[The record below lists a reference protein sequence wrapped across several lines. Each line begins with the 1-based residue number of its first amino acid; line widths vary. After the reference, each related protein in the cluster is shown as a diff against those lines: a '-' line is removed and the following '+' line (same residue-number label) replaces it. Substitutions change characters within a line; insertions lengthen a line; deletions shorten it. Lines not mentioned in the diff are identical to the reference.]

1 MSVAQAPDGTGGGQE
16 GQAKAAGPGGPD
28 GPGEPEGQH
37 PTLDLD
43 DTVHQRVRLG
53 VLTVTREAERV
64 EFGFLKQELG
74 LTDGN
79 LSRHLKVLE
88 DSGLVTVTKGY
99 AGRRP
104 RTWVTLTTQGAQA
117 LDRELRA
124 LRELVRR
131 LDAAGSGRP
140 QN

>member
-1 MSVAQAPDGTGGGQE
+1 MNDAEAPAATGGADQDTAE
-16 GQAKAAGPGGPD
+16 RP
-28 GPGEPEGQH
+28 H
-37 PTLDLD
+37 PTLDPD

-53 VLTVTREAERV
+53 VLTVTREAESV

-88 DSGLVTVTKGY
+88 DSGLVTVTEGY

-104 RTWVTLTTQGAQA
+104 RTWVALTVEGARA

-131 LDAAGSGRP
+131 LDAAAAPAEDGTAPS
-140 QN
+140 

>member
-1 MSVAQAPDGTGGGQE
+1 MSVADEAE
-16 GQAKAAGPGGPD
+16 
-28 GPGEPEGQH
+28 EQH
-37 PTLDLD
+37 PTLALD

-53 VLTVTREAERV
+53 ILAIAREAESV
-64 EFGFLKQELG
+64 EFGFLKEQLG

-88 DSGLVTVTKGY
+88 DSGLVAVAKGY

-104 RTWVTLTTQGAQA
+104 RTWVTLTPHGAEA

-131 LDAAGSGRP
+131 LDAAGPAHS
-140 QN
+140 QA

>member
-1 MSVAQAPDGTGGGQE
+1 MSLADDTE
-16 GQAKAAGPGGPD
+16 
-28 GPGEPEGQH
+28 ERH
-37 PTLDLD
+37 PTLALD

-53 VLTVTREAERV
+53 ILAIAREAESV
-64 EFGFLKQELG
+64 EFAFLKQELG

-88 DSGLVTVTKGY
+88 DSGLVAVHKGY

-104 RTWVTLTTQGAQA
+104 RTWVVLTPAGAQA

-124 LRELVRR
+124 LRALVHR
-131 LDAAGSGRP
+131 LESAGP
-140 QN
+140 PPT